1 MDYLLIPLCIAALWI
16 LFWLLYYVAVR
27 NNIRRSTTGFP
38 SQRELISESGND
50 RQQSIEKIKLL
61 YLHKVISNI
70 YVGEGYIRFE
80 DACCYCR
87 QWNVYH
93 IDFSAPSV
101 LRYRGFMFQ
110 YRFNFSN
117 LEGIVFFLSD

>member
-1 MDYLLIPLCIAALWI
+1 MDYLLVPLCIVALWI
-16 LFWLLYYVAVR
+16 LFWLLYYVAAR

-38 SQRELISESGND
+38 SRRELVSESD
-50 RQQSIEKIKLL
+50 IDKQQLIEKIKLL

-80 DACCYCR
+80 DSCPYRCK
-87 QWNVYH
+87 WNVYH

-110 YRFNFSN
+110 YRFNLSN
-117 LEGIVFFLSD
+117 LEGIAFYLSD